1 MADAEWTEILT
12 LAEVKT
18 HLRVGSDTSED
29 SLITTYITAA
39 REYVEGYQNR
49 IYLSPD
55 EEVTAETMT
64 CVEKAACL
72 LLIGH
77 WYEHREAVVFGR
89 EAVVFGSAPS
99 DVPFAVK
106 ALLDIRRKVP
116 V

>member
-49 IYLSPD
+49 IYLSTD

-64 CVEKAACL
+64 GIEKAACL

-77 WYEHREAVVFGR
+77 WYENRQAVVLGTP
-89 EAVVFGSAPS
+89 PS
-99 DVPFAVK
+99 EVPFAVK
-106 ALLDIRRKVP
+106 ALLDIKRNVP

>member
-1 MADAEWTEILT
+1 MSDPVWTEILT

-18 HLRVGSDTSED
+18 HLRVGSDNSED
-29 SLITTYITAA
+29 ALITTYITAA

-49 IYLSPD
+49 VYLSSD
-55 EEVTAETMT
+55 EAVEAETMT
-64 CVEKAACL
+64 GIEKAACL

-77 WYEHREAVVFGR
+77 WYENRQAVVLGTP
-89 EAVVFGSAPS
+89 PS
-99 DVPFAVK
+99 EVPFAVK

>member
-49 IYLSPD
+49 IYLSTD
-55 EEVTAETMT
+55 EEVIAETMT
-64 CVEKAACL
+64 GIEKAACL

-77 WYEHREAVVFGR
+77 WYENRQAVVLGTP
-89 EAVVFGSAPS
+89 PS
-99 DVPFAVK
+99 EVPFTVK
-106 ALLDIRRKVP
+106 ALLDIKRNVP

>member
-49 IYLSPD
+49 IYLSTD

-64 CVEKAACL
+64 GLEKAACL

-77 WYEHREAVVFGR
+77 WYENRQAVVLGTP
-89 EAVVFGSAPS
+89 PS
-99 DVPFAVK
+99 EVPFAVK
-106 ALLDIRRKVP
+106 ALLDIKRNVP

>member
-77 WYEHREAVVFGR
+77 WYENRQAVVLGTP
-89 EAVVFGSAPS
+89 PS

-106 ALLDIRRKVP
+106 ALLDMRRNVP
-116 V
+116 I

>member
-49 IYLSPD
+49 IYLSTD

-64 CVEKAACL
+64 GLEKAACL

-77 WYEHREAVVFGR
+77 WYENRQAVVLGTP
-89 EAVVFGSAPS
+89 PS
-99 DVPFAVK
+99 EVPFAVK
-106 ALLDIRRKVP
+106 ALLDIRRNVP

>member
-49 IYLSPD
+49 IYLSTD

-64 CVEKAACL
+64 GVEKAACL

-77 WYEHREAVVFGR
+77 WYENRQAVVLGTP
-89 EAVVFGSAPS
+89 PS
-99 DVPFAVK
+99 EVPFAVK

>member
-1 MADAEWTEILT
+1 MADAERTEILT

-49 IYLSPD
+49 IYLSTD

-64 CVEKAACL
+64 GVEKAACL

-77 WYEHREAVVFGR
+77 WYENRQAVVLGTP
-89 EAVVFGSAPS
+89 PS
-99 DVPFAVK
+99 EVPFAVK
-106 ALLDIRRKVP
+106 ALLDIKRNVP

>member
-49 IYLSPD
+49 VFLSSD
-55 EEVTAETMT
+55 EEVEAETMT
-64 CVEKAACL
+64 GIEKAACL

-77 WYEHREAVVFGR
+77 WYENRQAVVLGTP
-89 EAVVFGSAPS
+89 PS
-99 DVPFAVK
+99 EVPFAVK
-106 ALLDIRRKVP
+106 ALLDIKRNVP
-116 V
+116 I

>member
-49 IYLSPD
+49 IYLSTD
-55 EEVTAETMT
+55 EGITAETMT
-64 CVEKAACL
+64 NLEKAACL

-77 WYEHREAVVFGR
+77 WYENRQAVVLGTP
-89 EAVVFGSAPS
+89 PS
-99 DVPFAVK
+99 EVPFAVK
-106 ALLDIRRKVP
+106 ALLDIRRNVP

>member
-49 IYLSPD
+49 IYLSTD

-64 CVEKAACL
+64 GIEKAACF

-77 WYEHREAVVFGR
+77 WYENRQAVVLGTP
-89 EAVVFGSAPS
+89 PS
-99 DVPFAVK
+99 EVPFAVK
-106 ALLDIRRKVP
+106 ALLDIRRNVP

>member
-49 IYLSPD
+49 IYLSTD

-64 CVEKAACL
+64 GIEKAACL

-77 WYEHREAVVFGR
+77 WYENRQAVVLGTP
-89 EAVVFGSAPS
+89 PS
-99 DVPFAVK
+99 EVPFAVK
-106 ALLDIRRKVP
+106 ALLDIRRNVP

>member
-49 IYLSPD
+49 IYLSTD

-64 CVEKAACL
+64 GIEKAACL

-77 WYEHREAVVFGR
+77 WYENRQAVVLGTP
-89 EAVVFGSAPS
+89 PS
-99 DVPFAVK
+99 EVPFAVK

>member
-18 HLRVGSDTSED
+18 HLRVGSDNSED
-29 SLITTYITAA
+29 ALITTYITAA

-49 IYLSPD
+49 VYLSSD
-55 EEVTAETMT
+55 EEVEAETMT
-64 CVEKAACL
+64 GIEKAACL

-77 WYEHREAVVFGR
+77 WYEHR

-106 ALLDIRRKVP
+106 ALLDIRRNVQ

>member
-49 IYLSPD
+49 IYLSTD

-64 CVEKAACL
+64 GIEKAACL

-77 WYEHREAVVFGR
+77 WYENRQAVVLGTP
-89 EAVVFGSAPS
+89 PS
-99 DVPFAVK
+99 EVPFAVK
-106 ALLDIRRKVP
+106 ALLDIRRNVP
-116 V
+116 I

>member
-1 MADAEWTEILT
+1 MPDPVWTEILT

-49 IYLSPD
+49 IYLSTD

-64 CVEKAACL
+64 GVEKAACL

-77 WYEHREAVVFGR
+77 WYENRQAVVLGTP
-89 EAVVFGSAPS
+89 PS
-99 DVPFAVK
+99 EVPFAVK
-106 ALLDIRRKVP
+106 ALLDIKRNVP

>member
-49 IYLSPD
+49 IYLSTD

-64 CVEKAACL
+64 GIEKAACL

-77 WYEHREAVVFGR
+77 WYENRQAVVLGTP
-89 EAVVFGSAPS
+89 PS

-106 ALLDIRRKVP
+106 ALLDIRRNVP

>member
-1 MADAEWTEILT
+1 MSDPVWTEILT

-18 HLRVGSDTSED
+18 HLRVGSDATED
-29 SLITTYITAA
+29 ALITTYITAA

-49 IYLSPD
+49 VFLSSD
-55 EEVTAETMT
+55 EEVEAETMT
-64 CVEKAACL
+64 GVEKAACL

-77 WYEHREAVVFGR
+77 WYEHREAVVLGTP
-89 EAVVFGSAPS
+89 PS

-106 ALLDIRRKVP
+106 ALLDIRRNVP

>member
-1 MADAEWTEILT
+1 MSDPVWTEILT

-49 IYLSPD
+49 IYPSTD

-64 CVEKAACL
+64 GIEKAACL

-77 WYEHREAVVFGR
+77 WYENRQAVVLGTP
-89 EAVVFGSAPS
+89 PS
-99 DVPFAVK
+99 EVPFAVK
-106 ALLDIRRKVP
+106 ALLDIKRNVP

>member
-49 IYLSPD
+49 VYLSSD
-55 EEVTAETMT
+55 EAVEAETMT
-64 CVEKAACL
+64 GIEKAACL

-77 WYEHREAVVFGR
+77 WYENRQAVVLGTP
-89 EAVVFGSAPS
+89 PS
-99 DVPFAVK
+99 EVPFAVK
-106 ALLDIRRKVP
+106 ALLDIRRNVP

>member
-49 IYLSPD
+49 VYLSSD
-55 EEVTAETMT
+55 EAVEAETMT
-64 CVEKAACL
+64 GIERAACL

-77 WYEHREAVVFGR
+77 WYENRQAVVLGTP
-89 EAVVFGSAPS
+89 PS
-99 DVPFAVK
+99 EVPFTVK
-106 ALLDIRRKVP
+106 ALLDIRRNVP

>member
-18 HLRVGSDTSED
+18 HLRVGSDATED
-29 SLITTYITAA
+29 ALITTYITAA

-49 IYLSPD
+49 VYLSSD
-55 EEVTAETMT
+55 EEVEAETMT
-64 CVEKAACL
+64 GIEKAACL

-77 WYEHREAVVFGR
+77 WYENRQAVVLGTP
-89 EAVVFGSAPS
+89 PS
-99 DVPFAVK
+99 EVPFAVK